1 LFKFSTFF
9 YFFFVD
15 ILCAL
20 ITCSY
25 FHSFLKLFNL
35 IFLISPYILGVRIC
49 FNCHG
54 PPAPGTRAA
63 QRFEK
68 TRARSTGTTSTTISG
83 SLAGLRV
90 TPFTVGT
97 AGGSADK
104 KPDASDAAAAAPPPE
119 GCEESEGD
127 EEADAPAVL
136 VVKVRR
142 VSVAIFP

>member
-68 TRARSTGTTSTTISG
+68 TRARSTGTTSTTIS
-83 SLAGLRV
+83 RI
-90 TPFTVGT
+90 TPFTFDT
-97 AGGSADK
+97 SGGSSDK

-127 EEADAPAVL
+127 EEADAPADL

>member
-68 TRARSTGTTSTTISG
+68 TRARSTGTTSTTIS
-83 SLAGLRV
+83 RI
-90 TPFTVGT
+90 TPFTFDT
-97 AGGSADK
+97 SGGSSDK